1 MKLAQDGLD
10 TANEALEEL
19 KTSPGKL
26 LVDSWRVDQKYHA
39 KLVEGFSSPEDVN
52 YLEFVRKKFEK
63 MKRNSEEKVRQ
74 VQERRP

>member
-10 TANEALEEL
+10 TANEALEQL

-39 KLVEGFSSPEDVN
+39 KSVEGFSGPEDVK
-52 YLEFVRKKFEK
+52 YVDFVRKKFEN
-63 MKRNSEEKVRQ
+63 MKRNSEEEVRQ